1 MTIIHKDAGI
11 VMDEAKLAAFHAPL
25 SAVAEQVF
33 TAALSAG
40 LGKEDDGNV
49 VMLWE
54 RMGGR
59 SVAEQGSAQEA
70 EEEAQKP
77 GGEEAIK
84 TVAELLNGVYIVAAA
99 EALAFARRKGMDLDD
114 VFKVVGTSAATS
126 KPLVQFKDELSWPE
140 KHSPAPDQPS
150 VATTLARL
158 NAVLGEGKRVNTPLF
173 LTQAAQ
179 QVFTVAAS
187 KGWEHEGASIIGKL
201 WS

>member
-1 MTIIHKDAGI
+1 
-11 VMDEAKLAAFHAPL
+11 MDEAKLAAFHAPL

-54 RMGGR
+54 RLGGR
-59 SVAEQGSAQEA
+59 SVAEQGSEKDA
-70 EEEAQKP
+70 EEEAQQP
-77 GGEEAIK
+77 GGEEAIE
-84 TVAELLNGVYIVAAA
+84 TISDLLNGVYIVAAA
-99 EALAFARRKGMDLDD
+99 EALAFARRKGMDLAD

-126 KPLVQFKDELSWPE
+126 KPLVRFKDELSWPD
-140 KHSPAPDQPS
+140 KHSPVADQPS
-150 VATTLARL
+150 VAATLTSL
-158 NAVLGEGKRVNTPLF
+158 NTVLREGQRVNTPLF

-179 QVFTVAAS
+179 QVFTVAAN

>member
-59 SVAEQGSAQEA
+59 SVAEQGSPEEA
-70 EEEAQKP
+70 EKEALKP

-84 TVAELLNGVYIVAAA
+84 TVAALLNGVYVVAAA
-99 EALAFARRKGMDLDD
+99 EALAFARRKGMDLND

-126 KPLVQFKDELSWPE
+126 QPLVRFKDELSWPD
-140 KHSPAPDQPS
+140 KHTPVSDQPT
-150 VATTLARL
+150 VAATLASL
-158 NAVLGEGKRVNTPLF
+158 NSVLGEAKRVNTPLF

-179 QVFTVAAS
+179 QVFTVAAN
-187 KGWEHEGASIIGKL
+187 KGWEHEGASIVGRL
-201 WS
+201 WP

>member
-33 TAALSAG
+33 IAALSAG

-54 RMGGR
+54 RLGGR
-59 SVAEQGSAQEA
+59 SVAEQGSAKDA
-70 EEEAQKP
+70 EEEAQQP
-77 GGEEAIK
+77 GGEEAIE
-84 TVAELLNGVYIVAAA
+84 TISDLLNGVYIVAAA
-99 EALAFARRKGMDLDD
+99 EALAFARRKGMDLAD

-126 KPLVQFKDELSWPE
+126 KPLVRFKDELSWPD
-140 KHSPAPDQPS
+140 KHSPVADQPS
-150 VATTLARL
+150 VAATLTSL
-158 NAVLGEGKRVNTPLF
+158 NTVLREGKRVNTPLF

-179 QVFTVAAS
+179 QVFTVAAN